1 MIPVWFL
8 DLVVNF
14 SGWCSFTWLLFVFH
28 TPILCTEG
36 KVDED
41 EKISHFLTL
50 VWYMRRIQPIKRWLW
65 KRLALMRE
73 KRNTFPLFFAVEQS
87 IKNFACWLSP
97 GIQKVK
103 YELHGQIV
111 LIFCSLTLFLGSM
124 FKRVFTFLTWCSCWL
139 RFEDFALLF
148 VLGLQLWSTYLSHT
162 IWLFLPL
169 LFSRCLSRHTHT
181 DASLNEPFVYRCTTW
196 KDLSKNKISQC
207 FFWLW
212 RVCAVQLRMFRH
224 KYTFSFPRF
233 GKLNPFLPFELY
245 KALFISVQGFFP
257 SIHSTTPLHRRQWY
271 PNPLCFHRVL
281 FFYVLHRFPSSHP
294 LFSLSASCLPPPPP
308 ACSLFGNCRL
318 GACGI

>member
-1 MIPVWFL
+1 
-8 DLVVNF
+8 
-14 SGWCSFTWLLFVFH
+14 
-28 TPILCTEG
+28 
-36 KVDED
+36 
-41 EKISHFLTL
+41 
-50 VWYMRRIQPIKRWLW
+50 
-65 KRLALMRE
+65 
-73 KRNTFPLFFAVEQS
+73 
-87 IKNFACWLSP
+87 
-97 GIQKVK
+97 
-103 YELHGQIV
+103 
-111 LIFCSLTLFLGSM
+111 M

-308 ACSLFGNCRL
+308 RL
-318 GACGI
+318 